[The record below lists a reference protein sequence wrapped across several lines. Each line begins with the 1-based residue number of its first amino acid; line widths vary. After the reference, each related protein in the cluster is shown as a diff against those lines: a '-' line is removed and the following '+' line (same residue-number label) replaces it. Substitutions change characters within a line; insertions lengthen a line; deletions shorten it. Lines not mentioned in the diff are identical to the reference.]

1 MKLIQHSRRLEGI
14 RYDLRG
20 TLLNTAQEL
29 EQQGHSVLKLNLGN
43 PAPFGLTA
51 PQEII
56 SQVLQHLPTNQ
67 GYCDSK
73 GLYTARAA
81 IVAYYQAQGI
91 VDLTAD
97 RVFIGNGVSE
107 LIVQALQALLNPGD
121 EILVPMP
128 DYPLWT
134 AAVSLCGG
142 HVVHYLCDEGAD
154 WFPDLTDLQRK
165 ITPRTRGIV
174 LINPNNPTG
183 AVYSRSLLL
192 EIGRLARQHQLILF
206 SDEIYDQILY
216 EGAQHHKIAALAP
229 DVLTITFN
237 GLSKAYFLAGF
248 RQGWMVMTG
257 PIDQAQSYLQ
267 GLELLASMRLC
278 ANVPMQYAIPIALKT
293 PHYIREMTQPGGQLY
308 EQSHY
313 AWQLLNQIPGVSC
326 VKASGA
332 IYLFPRLDR
341 QHFRLSDDQQLAL
354 DLLRQ
359 EKVLLIHGRGFNWSY
374 PDHLRIV
381 TLPSITDLEIA
392 IGKLALFLSTYQ
404 Q

>member
-1 MKLIQHSRRLEGI
+1 MKLIKHAQRLEGI

-20 TLLNTAQEL
+20 PLLKTAQQL
-29 EQQGHSVLKLNLGN
+29 EQQGHHILKLNLGN

-51 PQEII
+51 PPEII
-56 SQVLQHLPTNQ
+56 SQVLQQLPSAQ

-73 GLYTARAA
+73 GIYAARAA
-81 IVAYYQAQGI
+81 IVAYYQAQG
-91 VDLTAD
+91 VSALTAD
-97 RVFIGNGVSE
+97 QIFIGNGVSE
-107 LIVQALQALLNPGD
+107 LIIQALQALLNPGD

-134 AAVSLCGG
+134 ATISLCGG
-142 HVVHYLCDEGAD
+142 RVVHYLCDEGAD

-165 ITPRTRGIV
+165 ISPRTRGIV
-174 LINPNNPTG
+174 IINPNNPTG

-192 EIGRLARQHQLILF
+192 EIGRLAREHHLILF

-216 EGAQHHKIAALAP
+216 DGVQHHKMAAVAP

-248 RQGWMVMTG
+248 RQGWMIITG
-257 PIDQAQSYLQ
+257 PLDQAQSYLQ
-267 GLELLASMRLC
+267 GVELLASMRLC
-278 ANVPMQYAIPIALKT
+278 ANVPMQHAIPIALKS
-293 PHYIREMTQPGGQLY
+293 PHHIQAMTQPGGQLY

-313 AWQLLNQIPGVSC
+313 AWQQLNQIPGLSC
-326 VKASGA
+326 VKARGA
-332 IYLFPRLDR
+332 MYLFPRLDR
-341 QHFRLSDDQQLAL
+341 QRFQLSDDQRLAL

-359 EKVLLIHGRGFNWSY
+359 EKVLLIPGGGFNWPY

-381 TLPSITDLEIA
+381 TLPSITQLESA
-392 IGKLALFLSTYQ
+392 IGKLARFLSTYQ

>member
-1 MKLIQHSRRLEGI
+1 MNLIKHAQRLEGI
-14 RYDLRG
+14 HYDLRG
-20 TLLNTAQEL
+20 PLLKTAQQL
-29 EQQGHSVLKLNLGN
+29 EQQGHHVLKLNLGN

-81 IVAYYQAQGI
+81 IVAYYQAQGLA
-91 VDLTAD
+91 DLTAD

-192 EIGRLARQHQLILF
+192 EIARLAREHQLILF

-216 EGAQHHKIAALAP
+216 EGTQHHKIAALAP

-248 RQGWMVMTG
+248 RQGWIVITG
-257 PIDQAQSYLQ
+257 PIHLAQSYLQ

-278 ANVPMQYAIPIALKT
+278 ANVPMQYAIPIALNT

-308 EQSHY
+308 EQSHH

-341 QHFRLSDDQQLAL
+341 QRFQLSDDQQLAL

-359 EKVLLIHGRGFNWSY
+359 EKVLLIHGRGFNWPY

-381 TLPSITDLEIA
+381 TLPSITQLESA
-392 IGKLALFLSTYQ
+392 IGQLARFLSTYRQ
-404 Q
+404 